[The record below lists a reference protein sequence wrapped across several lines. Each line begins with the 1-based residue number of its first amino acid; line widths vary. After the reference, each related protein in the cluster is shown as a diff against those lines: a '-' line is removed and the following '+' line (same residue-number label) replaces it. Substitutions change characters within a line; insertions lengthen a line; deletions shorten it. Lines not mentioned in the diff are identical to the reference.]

1 MGVTVKDVTGQLKSL
16 YSGSIEVNTSD
27 GITMIS
33 DGIYNIDI
41 IPDDTPDRIVSFE
54 SIRESDIKFYPCWR

>member
-1 MGVTVKDVTGQLKSL
+1 MRVTVKDVTGQLKSL
-16 YSGSIEVNTSD
+16 YSGSIEVNASD

-54 SIRESDIKFYPCWR
+54 SIRESDIKFYP

>member
-1 MGVTVKDVTGQLKSL
+1 MRVTVKDVTGQLKSL

-41 IPDDTPDRIVSFE
+41 IPDDTPD
-54 SIRESDIKFYPCWR
+54 